1 MNDVGAGQGKGR
13 GKMDTVE
20 ISKMSIAERLQAI
33 EALWNSLLDNESEVE
48 SPQWHRDILE
58 ERKRKIEDGKAEFIA
73 LEELKTT

>member
-1 MNDVGAGQGKGR
+1 
-13 GKMDTVE
+13 MDTVE
-20 ISKMSIAERLQAI
+20 ITKMSIAERLQAI

>member
-1 MNDVGAGQGKGR
+1 
-13 GKMDTVE
+13 MDTVE

-33 EALWNSLLDNESEVE
+33 KALWNSLLDNESEVE